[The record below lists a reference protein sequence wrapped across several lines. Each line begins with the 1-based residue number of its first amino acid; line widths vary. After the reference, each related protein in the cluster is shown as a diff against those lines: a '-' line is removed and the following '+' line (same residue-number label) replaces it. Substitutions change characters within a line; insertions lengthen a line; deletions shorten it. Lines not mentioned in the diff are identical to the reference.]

1 MNARVH
7 QPQQSAVHSDQ
18 HAPSY
23 YAASVNRQLAYP
35 PLRGEVRV
43 DVCIVGGGFSGLNT
57 AIELAQKGLSVAVLE
72 AHKIGWGASGRNG
85 GQLIRG
91 VGHGV
96 EQFESVIG
104 AQGVR
109 ELKLMGLEAV
119 EIVRQRVAQFNID
132 CDLTWGY
139 CDLANKPSHLEGF
152 AEDKAELESLG
163 YRHELRLLQP
173 EQMHEV
179 VGSKRYVGGLIDM
192 GSGHLHPLNLALGE
206 AAAAQSLGVQ
216 LFEDSAVTRIDYG
229 PEVKV
234 HSAQGVVRATH
245 LVLACNAYLNGLN
258 SKLGGKVLP
267 AGSYVIATEPLS
279 AAEARALIPQNMA
292 LCDQRVT
299 VDYFRLSADNR
310 LLFGGACHYSGRD
323 PADIA
328 GYMRPKMLT
337 VFPHLHDVK
346 IDYQWG
352 GMIGIGANRLPQ
364 IGRLKGQANVFYAQ
378 AYAGH
383 GVNATHLAGKL
394 LGEAIAGQAS
404 SGFDLFA
411 KVPHMTF
418 PGGKHLRSPLLALG
432 MLWHRLKESLGS

>member
-7 QPQQSAVHSDQ
+7 APVHSPQ
-18 HAPSY
+18 HAASY
-23 YAASVNRQLAYP
+23 YAASAKQSLTLPSLQGA
-35 PLRGEVRV
+35 LSA

-57 AIELAQKGLSVAVLE
+57 AIELAQKGLSVVLLE
-72 AHKIGWGASGRNG
+72 AHKIAWGASGRNG

-91 VGHGV
+91 VGHDV
-96 EQFESVIG
+96 EQFAPIVG
-104 AQGVR
+104 ADGVR
-109 ELKLMGLEAV
+109 QFKLMGLEAV

-139 CDLANKPSHLEGF
+139 CDLANKPSHFAGF
-152 AEDKAELESLG
+152 AEDMAELQSLG
-163 YRHELRLLQP
+163 YRHPMRLVQP
-173 EQMHEV
+173 ENIHEV
-179 VGSKRYVGGLIDM
+179 VGSTLYHGAMIDM

-216 LFEDSAVTRIDYG
+216 LFEQSAVTRIDYG
-229 PEVKV
+229 HEVQV
-234 HSAQGVVRATH
+234 HTAQGQVRAKY

-258 SKLGGKVLP
+258 NQLGGKVLP

-279 AAEARALIPQNMA
+279 EAEAKALIPQNMA

-299 VDYFRLSADNR
+299 VDYYRLSADRR

-328 GYMRPKMLT
+328 GYMRPKMLK
-337 VFPHLHDVK
+337 VFPHLANK
-346 IDYQWG
+346 RIDYQWG

-364 IGRLKGQANVFYAQ
+364 IGRLSEQRNVFYAQ

-404 SGFDLFA
+404 KGFDLFA
-411 KVPHMTF
+411 QVPHMTF

-432 MLWHRLKESLGS
+432 MLWHRFKELL

>member
-7 QPQQSAVHSDQ
+7 QPVHSSQ
-18 HAPSY
+18 HANSY
-23 YAASVNRQLAYP
+23 YAASANRQLDYP
-35 PLRGEVRV
+35 ALGGELRA

-57 AIELAQKGLSVAVLE
+57 AIELAQKGLSVVLLE

-119 EIVRQRVAQFNID
+119 EIVRQRIEQFNIN
-132 CDLTWGY
+132 CDLSWGY
-139 CDLANKPSHLEGF
+139 CDLANKPSHLDDF
-152 AEDKAELESLG
+152 AEDMAELKQLG
-163 YRHELRLLQP
+163 YRHEMRLLQP

-179 VGSKRYVGGLIDM
+179 VGSNRYVGGMIDM

-216 LFEDSAVTRIDYG
+216 LFENSAVTHIDYG
-229 PEVKV
+229 NEVKV
-234 HSAQGVVRATH
+234 HTAQGVVRAAT
-245 LVLACNAYLNGLN
+245 LVLGCNAYLNGLN
-258 SKLGGKVLP
+258 SNLGGKVLP

-279 AAEARALIPQNMA
+279 EAEAQAIIPQNMA
-292 LCDQRVT
+292 LCDQRVAL
-299 VDYFRLSADNR
+299 DYYRLSADRR

-328 GYMRPKMLT
+328 GYMRPKMLE
-337 VFPHLHDVK
+337 VFPHLKDVK

-364 IGRLKGQANVFYAQ
+364 IGRLKEQPNVYYAQ
-378 AYAGH
+378 AYSGH

-432 MLWHRLKESLGS
+432 MLWHRMKELV

>member
-1 MNARVH
+1 MTARAN
-7 QPQQSAVHSDQ
+7 PPVHSAE

-23 YAASVNRQLAYP
+23 YAASVNQQLAFP
-35 PLRGEVRV
+35 ALLGEQRA

-57 AIELAQKGLSVAVLE
+57 AIELAQKGLSVVLLE
-72 AHKIGWGASGRNG
+72 AHRVGWGASGRNG

-104 AQGVR
+104 ASGVQ

-119 EIVRQRVAQFNID
+119 EIVRRRVEQFDIA

-139 CDLANKPSHLEGF
+139 CDLANKPRDLVGF
-152 AEDKAELESLG
+152 AEDAAELNSLG

-179 VGSKRYVGGLIDM
+179 VGSNRYVGGMIDM

-206 AAAAQSLGVQ
+206 AAAAQSLGVRV
-216 LFEDSAVTRIDYG
+216 FEHSPATRIDYG
-229 PEVKV
+229 NEVRV
-234 HSAQGVVRATH
+234 HTAQGVVRATQ
-245 LVLACNAYLNGLN
+245 LVLGCNAYIRDLNPT
-258 SKLGGKVLP
+258 LGGQVLA
-267 AGSYVIATEPLS
+267 AGSYIIATEPLS
-279 AAEARALIPQNMA
+279 EEQANALIPQNMA

-299 VDYFRLSADNR
+299 VDYYRLSADRR

-323 PADIA
+323 PSDIA
-328 GYMRPKMLT
+328 AYMRPKMLA
-337 VFPHLHDVK
+337 VFPQLGDVR

-364 IGRLKGQANVFYAQ
+364 IGQLQDHPNVFYAQ

-394 LGEAIAGQAS
+394 LGEAIAGQAGG
-404 SGFDLFA
+404 GFELFA

-418 PGGKHLRSPLLALG
+418 PGGRYLRSPLLALG
-432 MLWHRLKESLGS
+432 MLWHRLKELA